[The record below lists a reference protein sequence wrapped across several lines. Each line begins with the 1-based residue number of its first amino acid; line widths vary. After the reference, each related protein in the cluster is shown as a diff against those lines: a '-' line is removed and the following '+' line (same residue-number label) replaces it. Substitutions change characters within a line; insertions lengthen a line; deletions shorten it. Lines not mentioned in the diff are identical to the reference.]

1 MIMYSIVWVFVFI
14 LHKLLTMFNK
24 KVLVYSWFVSR
35 KGRLCRYPRF
45 HSCRGSVID
54 SCLSEDVDSLWSIL
68 LAALRREVNIQWKD
82 VNRK

>member
-24 KVLVYSWFVSR
+24 KVLVYSWFVLL
-35 KGRLCRYPRF
+35 KGRLCGYPRF
-45 HSCRGSVID
+45 HPCRGSVID
-54 SCLSEDVDSLWSIL
+54 SCLLEDVDSLWSIL
-68 LAALRREVNIQWKD
+68 LAALKREINIQWKD